1 MKALLL
7 IYVFITSLYWIYL
20 LIKNKESISLLDL
33 VFNFIMSF
41 IIAPILIPLLL
52 LENIKIKLPK
62 QITYDTERKK

>member
-7 IYVFITSLYWIYL
+7 IYVFITSVYWIYL
-20 LIKNKESISLLDL
+20 LIKKNESISLLDL

-52 LENIKIKLPK
+52 LENIKIK
-62 QITYDTERKK
+62 